1 MAISFIHRLNRL
13 VKADAHGLIESLED
27 RALLLKQ
34 HLREAELELQHKRA
48 RLEALTEEERRLRE
62 DTKRLEGCARSLDE
76 DATLAI
82 GQGRDDLARFALR
95 RLIPKEKEI
104 AALRSRIDEVAEERA
119 RIEERLEGQQSQ
131 FEDLRARVRAH
142 LAAQPRASE
151 SGDEFGEPIVA
162 DEEVEMELLRR
173 QQAEGRA
180 V

>member
-27 RALLLKQ
+27 RTLLLKQ

-48 RLEALTEEERRLRE
+48 RLEALTEEERRLGE
-62 DTKRLEGCARSLDE
+62 DAKRLEDALRSLDE
-76 DATLAI
+76 DAQLAL
-82 GQGRDDLARFALR
+82 GQGREDLARFALR
-95 RLIPKEKEI
+95 RLIPKRREI
-104 AALRSRIDEVAEERA
+104 AALRSRIHEIRDERA

-131 FEDLRARVRAH
+131 FEELRARVHAH
-142 LAAQPRASE
+142 LAAQARATE
-151 SGDEFGEPIVA
+151 SSDPFGEPIAA